1 MYMDMY
7 IYIWICIYTK
17 FKRHALVR
25 HNEIVCMCMYVNIYV
40 MLLCDVMWCDVMRCD
55 VISDMWLL
63 I

>member
-25 HNEIVCMCMYVNIYV
+25 HNEIVCMCMYVNTYV
-40 MLLCDVMWCDVMRCD
+40 MLLCGVM
-55 VISDMWLL
+55 
-63 I
+63 